1 VRIAS
6 IIRPMNKPSSK
17 NLLGIS
23 GRFCVDLFG
32 SSLAPVAAKI
42 YSHFIYFVKKVYKI
56 CDFNAILKDNAAIN
70 RITVQHR
77 KGAFV
82 SILTGMLVMLKL
94 SHYTPRRRLG
104 KEEI

>member
-1 VRIAS
+1 
-6 IIRPMNKPSSK
+6 MNKPSSK

-23 GRFCVDLFG
+23 GRFYVDLFG

-42 YSHFIYFVKKVYKI
+42 FSHVIYFVKKFYKI
-56 CDFNAILKDNAAIN
+56 CAFNAILKDNAAIN

-82 SILTGMLVMLKL
+82 SILTGILVKLNL
-94 SHYTPRRRLG
+94 SHYSPRRRLG
-104 KEEI
+104 KEEV